1 VNGAELGVVVGAL
14 LRFLEVVAICCASV
28 NSFRVVTRSSVGA
41 QEEGALVGVVVG
53 AAIGMDGWPPP
64 RPPPPLPPPLP
75 PPPYVSAREGADG
88 FLWADVHRCV
98 LRRR

>member
-1 VNGAELGVVVGAL
+1 VSGAELGVVVGAL

-28 NSFRVVTRSSVGA
+28 NSFGVVTRSSVGA

-64 RPPPPLPPPLP
+64 RPPPPLPS
-75 PPPYVSAREGADG
+75 PPYVIAREGTDG